1 MSLTHKT
8 KVHIGVSITLLV
20 ASGFVAVVGWNYLAK
35 MGERLED
42 RVATVSIYL
51 EREQKYDDLLDLV
64 NATTAERE
72 ELSSYLL
79 RRDKAP
85 DFVTRGEQIAAE
97 QGVEYTTDSLKE
109 IENENDYDELVAVF
123 SMKGQEENVRHMLQV
138 LETTPYHSQVMSLK
152 MDRSDT
158 TQTGEVEA
166 QVQLVVTLLDI

>member
-8 KVHIGVSITLLV
+8 KVHIVVSIVLLV
-20 ASGFVAVVGWNYLAK
+20 ASGLVAVVGWSYLTK

-42 RVATVSIYL
+42 RVAAVSTYL

-72 ELSSYLL
+72 ELSGYLL
-79 RRDKAP
+79 RRDEAP

-123 SMKGQEENVRHMLQV
+123 SMKGQEENVRHMIQV
-138 LETTPYHSQVMSLK
+138 LEATPYHSQVMSLK

-158 TQTGEVEA
+158 AQTGEVEA
-166 QVQLVVTLLDI
+166 TVRLVVTLLDI